1 MKRALVLAVALAT
14 LLLGW
19 PAEAAGPVT
28 IQASPNP
35 AYLGVRVVHTVG
47 LSTYGYLNV
56 WVSAKGFDQ
65 PGIGSLPP
73 GSWRWECCPS
83 ETAGT
88 AAWHY
93 RSSTVAK
100 PGIFRFGAMTR
111 SRGAFLSTARVAV
124 YSSTVWVRI
133 L

>member
-1 MKRALVLAVALAT
+1 MRKTILALAVAVA
-14 LLLGW
+14 LL
-19 PAEAAGPVT
+19 PRSAVAAGPVT

-35 AYLGVRVVHTVG
+35 AYLGTRVVHTVG
-47 LSTYGYLNV
+47 LSTTGYLNV
-56 WVSAKGFDQ
+56 WVSAKGFDR
-65 PGIGSLPP
+65 PGIGSLPS
-73 GSWRWECCPS
+73 GSWRWECCPA

-93 RSSTVAK
+93 RSSIVAR

-111 SRGAFLSTARVAV
+111 SRGAFLSTARAAV
-124 YSSTVWVRI
+124 YGSTVWVRI